1 MKGLSVLVPLLLI
14 IALFTTEANA
24 QDFNDELKKNLRR
37 SLLTPEK
44 RPAQRQPHQFPQIL
58 PEADR
63 EVLKVSPTT
72 RLPTRGDRIQIL
84 YPPEKYLIHIN
95 LQPTNSTP
103 INQRPAGS
111 VRYWLNGNK
120 LQIEST
126 AGQLVF
132 PSGMDMDPIRA
143 RDRRRQERT
152 EKLMKAYRGG

>member
-1 MKGLSVLVPLLLI
+1 MKDLSVLVPFFLI
-14 IALFTTEANA
+14 IALFTTEVQA

-37 SLLTPEK
+37 SLITPEK
-44 RPAQRQPHQFPQIL
+44 RPSERQPHQSQQIL
-58 PEADR
+58 PESDR
-63 EVLKVSPTT
+63 GVLKVSPTT

-95 LQPTNSTP
+95 LQTTNSTP
-103 INQRPAGS
+103 INQRPTGS

-143 RDRRRQERT
+143 RNRRRHERT
-152 EKLMKAYRGG
+152 VKLMKAYSGE